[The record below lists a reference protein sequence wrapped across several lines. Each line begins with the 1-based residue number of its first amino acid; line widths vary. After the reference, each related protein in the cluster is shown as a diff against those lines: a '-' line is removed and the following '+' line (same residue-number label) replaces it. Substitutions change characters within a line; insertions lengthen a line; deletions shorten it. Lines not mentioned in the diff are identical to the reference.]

1 MYSVFIAGVVL
12 GSGTVVACYKD
23 MKEEE

>member
-23 MKEEE
+23 MKGEK